1 MITHALEDWL
11 CVSTDESPILL
22 VEPPIVKRSR
32 REKWEHEMFSLQVQ
46 RDIVRKVQGS
56 RTDDVQRCCAH
67 LLLSR
72 TNYGNGC

>member
-46 RDIVRKVQGS
+46 RDIV
-56 RTDDVQRCCAH
+56 
-67 LLLSR
+67 
-72 TNYGNGC
+72 